1 MPVRKVLLI
10 GGSGFVGGWLASRL
24 SAAGIRVTIPTRRR
38 ENRKGLLMLPTVFEV
53 QADVNDTQ
61 ALMHLVEGNDAVIN
75 LVGILHD
82 RDDREP
88 YGAAFKAAHVELPRK
103 IADAMRAAGV
113 RRLLH
118 MSALQAAPDAPSA
131 YLRSKAAGE
140 AVVLGAPGDLNVT
153 VFRPSV
159 IFGPGDAFLNT
170 FASLLRHAPVLPLVG
185 GSARMQPVFVGD
197 VADAFVAALSDPE
210 SVGKTYELGGPRVYT
225 LHELVR
231 YVADLGGRSRT
242 IIDVPS
248 GIASLQA
255 RVLGWLPNPPLS
267 PDNLRSLSVPSVTDG
282 QHAPPAWQPH
292 ALEAVAPGYL
302 VPLKLRERLGV
313 YRSRAGRSG

>member
-1 MPVRKVLLI
+1 MAVRKVLLI

-38 ENRKGLLMLPTVFEV
+38 ENRKGLLLLPTVFEV
-53 QADVNDTQ
+53 QADVNDPQ
-61 ALMHLVEGNDAVIN
+61 ALAHLVEGVDAVIN

-88 YGAAFKAAHVELPRK
+88 FGAAFAAAHVELPRQ
-103 IADAMRAAGV
+103 IVAAMRAAGV

-140 AVVLGAPGDLNVT
+140 AVVLGAAGDLDVT

-197 VADAFVAALSDPE
+197 VADAFVAALTDPE

-231 YVADLGGRSRT
+231 YVADLGGRPRT
-242 IIDVPS
+242 IIDMPS

-282 QHAPPAWQPH
+282 RNAPPAWQPH

-302 VPLKLRERLGV
+302 APLKLRERLGF